1 MELISK
7 LYSISYANNY
17 FEIENWNALE
27 VWGGASII
35 LNSVKGVDFIEV
47 IFGQRSEEGMG
58 DNHVIIWERRLSI
71 LRSM

>member
-35 LNSVKGVDFIEV
+35 LNSVKGEHMYTCGGFIL
-47 IFGQRSEEGMG
+47 IFGKS
-58 DNHVIIWERRLSI
+58 NTFI
-71 LRSM
+71 